1 MNESNEITVG
11 DIMSI
16 VYVKNKDLAKRSD
29 FSRKLEHHEL
39 IFRISGSCEVEF
51 DDQKFIEKE
60 NYIRFLPRGAGEK
73 YRAVRLD
80 DGDCVDI
87 FFDSDKP
94 LSDKAFCRLSSHADK
109 VRTLFLR
116 AENAWRK
123 KRSGYRYVALA
134 CVYEILSL
142 IGESEYHGDKNDWI
156 TAGVEYIE
164 NNFLTEIDFDKCGEK
179 CGISYTYFKRLFS
192 ARFGMSPKAYAISL
206 RIKHAADLLGTGIYS
221 VGETARLCGYENEYY
236 FCRDFKA
243 RTGRTPGA
251 YRRSRVSPVKL
262 L

>member
-11 DIMSI
+11 DITSI
-16 VYVKNKDLAKRSD
+16 VYIKSKDLAKRSD

-80 DGDCVDI
+80 EGDCVDI

-134 CVYEILSL
+134 CVYEVLSL
-142 IGESEYHGDKNDWI
+142 IEENAYHGGKNDRI
-156 TAGVEYIE
+156 AAGVEYIE

-236 FCRDFKA
+236 FSRDFKA
-243 RTGRTPGA
+243 RTGRTPSA
-251 YRRSRVSPVKL
+251 YRKSRVSPVKL